1 MFVGVLTT
9 VLVSFIAAVLIALA
23 VLVVYLALR
32 HIKSSN
38 AALKAATRLMDQ
50 RVARLKALAE
60 TCEDAELAQQ
70 IEGVADDLRFSDSS
84 VVLSIDSDI
93 DREISRLESR
103 GNAGSVSGA
112 FEAVHRLEDVV
123 KRRSCIAVGIRRGSF

>member
-1 MFVGVLTT
+1 MLAGILTMLLA
-9 VLVSFIAAVLIALA
+9 VFIAVALIVLM
-23 VLVVYLALR
+23 VVAIRLALR

-38 AALKAATRLMDQ
+38 VALKATTQLMDQ
-50 RVARLKALAE
+50 RVARLKVLAA

-70 IEGVADDLRFSDSS
+70 IERAADDLRFLDSS
-84 VVLSIDSDI
+84 VVLSVDGDI

-103 GNAGSVSGA
+103 ESAGGVSGA

-123 KRRSCIAVGIRRGSF
+123 KRRSCIAESIRRGSF